1 MRIGIFC
8 SANNLINPTFF
19 LLTEELG
26 RWAARNGH
34 IIVFGGVNQGLME
47 CVAKAVKESGG
58 ETVGVVP
65 SIVEETGRTSQYNDR
80 VLTCNNL
87 NERKQLMLDE
97 SDVFIALPG
106 GVGTLDEVFTVAASY
121 TIGYHHKRVILYNMK
136 GFWDST
142 ISMLDDLQQRGMVR
156 GQWRD
161 YICVADNLDEIGKIL
176 AKC

>member
-8 SANNLINPTFF
+8 SANNLIDPTFF

-142 ISMLDDLQQRGMVR
+142 ISMLDDLQQRGMMR